1 MACAYACAGASVRVR
16 GRGRGRGEKNVR
28 ELARTEE
35 EEARVGS

>member
-28 ELARTEE
+28 EVARTE